1 MKNNKNFEIFFIFII
16 IILIHSYIPTI
27 KETISNI
34 GSADFNWQP
43 AKCVFDGINHY
54 SSYLNRDDKCPI
66 FNSQLGEYAQGL
78 YILLYPFTLLEWDA
92 AQTSWMLLNIILLFL
107 TTYYLC
113 KKFKLEKFESLFIF
127 FVIFYVIVTRVHLI
141 MGQHT
146 ILILTFMS
154 LPFIWK
160 SKISYIFSGI
170 SYFKYN
176 IGYALFLFFIV
187 SKNYKILLL
196 SLIPCFSGWLIYCF
210 ITETSIL
217 ENLFQPFVLAIHNA
231 PLGNT
236 VNNPFLFSFIR
247 DIAFFSNYN
256 YLIIILLSILF
267 NLYILLKINKINDDL
282 LKLSLICL
290 LVLVSTP
297 HWGHDN
303 VLLIPF
309 LIYSIKN
316 YDLNL
321 TLFRFNLFFSI
332 YFLHLY
338 KGIQLYLIKILSF
351 LKFNSSLV
359 ELANPVMDY
368 INIIILLI
376 ILMLNLNLYKKLIN
390 N

>member
-78 YILLYPFTLLEWDA
+78 YILIYPFTLLEWDA

-160 SKISYIFSGI
+160 SKITYIFSGI

-247 DIAFFSNYN
+247 DITFFSNYN
-256 YLIIILLSILF
+256 YLIIFLLSILF

-376 ILMLNLNLYKKLIN
+376 ILLLNLNLYKKLIN